1 MISDYQ
7 SSTTDQR
14 RAPVDRGARLAAWAR
29 RVWFHRY
36 LYLLAVPGL
45 LFFLVFAYIPM
56 WGVVIAF
63 KDFHL
68 FQGLE
73 NSPWVGLKHFTYFF
87 GSPFFPRLLRN
98 TLLVNGLYLLFVF
111 PAPIILALL
120 LNELRTSRFKRF
132 VQTASY
138 LPHFVSWIVVGGL
151 LVYMFSQTVGMV
163 NILLARLN
171 MPPLIVLGS
180 KTAFWPLYVASSI
193 WKEAGWEAII
203 YLAAMTGISAELYE
217 AAMIDGANR
226 FKRVIHI
233 TLPGIAPVIVV
244 LLILQ
249 IGSIMS
255 VNFQQILILQG
266 NDASLYEVSDV
277 IDTWVY
283 RAGFIQAQL
292 SLATAVGL
300 FKGIVG
306 LALVIFANR
315 FARRVGGFNL
325 W

>member
-1 MISDYQ
+1 MSTDCQISQ
-7 SSTTDQR
+7 SQR
-14 RAPVDRGARLAAWAR
+14 HAHGNRAERLAIWWR

-36 LYLLAVPGL
+36 LYLLALPGL
-45 LFFLVFAYIPM
+45 LYFIVFAYLPM

-63 KDFHL
+63 KDFRL
-68 FQGLE
+68 FQGFA
-73 NSPWVGLKHFTYFF
+73 NSPWVGLKHFEYFF
-87 GSPFFPRLLRN
+87 SSPFFPRLLRN
-98 TLLVNGLYLLFVF
+98 TIIVNGLYLLFVF
-111 PAPIILALL
+111 PAPIVLALL
-120 LNELRTSRFKRF
+120 LNELRGSRFKRF

-151 LVYMFSQTVGMV
+151 LVYMFSQTVGLL
-163 NILLARLN
+163 NLLLARFDI
-171 MPPLIVLGS
+171 PPLIVLGN

-193 WKEAGWEAII
+193 WKDSGWDAII
-203 YLAAMTGISAELYE
+203 YLAAISGISAELYE

-226 FKRVIHI
+226 FQRVINI
-233 TLPGIAPVIVV
+233 TLPSIAPVIVV

-283 RAGFIQAQL
+283 RAGFIQAQM

-300 FKGIVG
+300 FKGVVG
-306 LALVIFANR
+306 LVLVVFANR
-315 FARRVGGFNL
+315 FARRVGEFNL